1 MWRRGGGN
9 HNQVLSVK
17 MRNLC
22 LFGLARPLDW
32 VGQGYLRFCFL
43 CTPHG
48 ITSSDYLRTPQ
59 MAYRPQSA
67 LGNGGNRFLSHSPS
81 DFRTRAPLFRNIT
94 WLSKLTGG
102 GGSTFNVWDFIC
114 RGALQALSE
123 CAGAPLGCN
132 CSNFVS
138 FWARKMFFFSNRS
151 EFRQKSNGSITK
163 KLALHL
169 NAQNEFEK
177 APCLATPPQPNKCA

>member
-1 MWRRGGGN
+1 
-9 HNQVLSVK
+9 

-32 VGQGYLRFCFL
+32 VSQGYLRFYFL

-94 WLSKLTGG
+94 SLAKVTGG
-102 GGSTFNVWDFIC
+102 GEDLLLTFRISQAVGLC
-114 RGALQALSE
+114 RHWASAQVHRYAAIVLTLSVFE
-123 CAGAPLGCN
+123 LEK
-132 CSNFVS
+132 CS
-138 FWARKMFFFSNRS
+138 FFSNRS
-151 EFRQKSNGSITK
+151 EFRQKSIGSITK

-177 APCLATPPQPNKCA
+177 APCLATPPPPQPNKRA

>member
-1 MWRRGGGN
+1 
-9 HNQVLSVK
+9 

-22 LFGLARPLDW
+22 LFGLARPLYS
-32 VGQGYLRFCFL
+32 VSQGYLRFYFL

-59 MAYRPQSA
+59 MAYRPQST

-81 DFRTRAPLFRNIT
+81 DFRTRSPLFRNIS
-94 WLSKLTGG
+94 WISKVTGG
-102 GGSTFNVWDFIC
+102 GLLLTFWISQAVGFC
-114 RGALQALSE
+114 R
-123 CAGAPLGCN
+123 C
-132 CSNFVS
+132 
-138 FWARKMFFFSNRS
+138 WARAQAHRYAAIVLTLSVFELGKCSFFSNRS
-151 EFRQKSNGSITK
+151 DFRQKSIGSITK

-177 APCLATPPQPNKCA
+177 APCLATPPPQPN